1 MGLIFMQTVQFTL
14 KSIKNVPVMLWLENC
29 LWTQYP
35 RKSPL
40 EFPELGNG
48 AGLKIKEVIAHE

>member
-1 MGLIFMQTVQFTL
+1 MQTVQFTL